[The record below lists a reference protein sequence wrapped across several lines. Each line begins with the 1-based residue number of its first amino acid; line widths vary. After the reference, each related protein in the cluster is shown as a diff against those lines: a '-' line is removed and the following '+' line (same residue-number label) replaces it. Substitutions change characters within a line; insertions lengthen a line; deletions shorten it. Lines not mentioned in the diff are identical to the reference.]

1 MLFDTPHI
9 LYMVI
14 SAVITAGIMVLAFF
28 FLKSQKAKD
37 FLLKFFAI
45 ITVVIHFSQIY
56 YDFFVNNPE
65 ETNPTL
71 ELSMFIPAF
80 ACNVC
85 MWLLVIVAFGNKENK
100 FIQLLS
106 HFVALAGIVCG
117 FVGIFIN
124 ENYDAFTPTETMTI
138 ALQDYGILKGL
149 LSHSTMLAG
158 AIYLLVGK
166 YVKPRVFTSVLGVTI
181 GLTIFAVDG
190 ALLNTIYEIVGFEQ
204 LNSMYLQAPPFENMP
219 WLNTLTIGIIGIL
232 VTFLIGMITEF
243 ATVPKEERWYSKIKH
258 FIEEKKENK
267 VRGER
272 K

>member
-1 MLFDTPHI
+1 MLFDKTHI

-14 SAVITAGIMVLAFF
+14 SAIITAGIMVFAFF
-28 FLKSQKAKD
+28 LLKSQKSKD
-37 FLLKFFAI
+37 ILLKFFAV

-56 YDFFVNNPE
+56 YDFFVNNPDE
-65 ETNPTL
+65 IKPTL

-85 MWLLVIVAFGNKENK
+85 MWLLVIVAFGNRENR

-106 HFVALAGIVCG
+106 HFVALGGIVCG

-124 ENYDAFTPTETMTI
+124 ENYGNFTPTETMTN

-158 AIYLLVGK
+158 SIYLLVGK
-166 YVKPRVFTSVLGVTI
+166 YVNPRVFTSVLGVTI
-181 GLTIFAVDG
+181 GLSIFAADG
-190 ALLNTIYEIVGFEQ
+190 IVLNTLYKIAGFED
-204 LNSMYLQAPPFENMP
+204 LNSMYLQEPPFENMP
-219 WLNTLTIGIIGIL
+219 WLNTLTIGVIGIL

-243 ATVPKEERWYSKIKH
+243 IAVPKEERWYSKIKQY
-258 FIEEKKENK
+258 IKEKKENK
-267 VRGER
+267 V
-272 K
+272 